1 MTSGGVGVGLVC
13 LPGMEPAVSAGQG
26 YLDWVEIEPQV
37 SWVPELGVD
46 SVLGS
51 GPVRAARGSGL
62 GVLVHSVGTPVGG
75 TLPPLRDQVAL
86 LADLAAEFECPWVSE
101 HLSILRIPGDA
112 GPVMTGV
119 LLAPPQTPAGVEVA
133 AANIG
138 GLRRGVGV
146 PIAFETGV
154 NYLKPRQGELTDGE
168 YFATVAEAADCGI
181 LLDLHNLWCNEQNGR
196 QPANEV
202 LAALPAHRVWE
213 IHVAAGYWRQGHYLD
228 AHSGP
233 VEEPVL
239 DLLRHVLPRLP
250 ALRVVTF
257 EVSPDQFAAELTIE
271 QVVAQLADL
280 SAIVRDRPAPAMVDH
295 PFAATPRA
303 GADVLA
309 EVARWEQALGAM
321 AVGHQV
327 GGAVAEEIAADSGH
341 RVWCDIA
348 LASRRGH
355 VAGLLPLTVTLLRLT
370 VGEADL
376 SRTLDALWQHTT
388 PAENAARETARV
400 AAHLRAHYHHV
411 GLVNDVLDYELA
423 LHHCARKPHREHR
436 ITFGYDPVEVMG
448 ELRAGRL
455 PDAPSPCPH
464 VIVVPARADH

>member
-1 MTSGGVGVGLVC
+1 MTCGGVGVALVC
-13 LPGMEPAVSAGQG
+13 LPGMEPAVAAGRAH
-26 YLDWVEIEPQV
+26 LDFIEIEPQV

-75 TLPPLRDQVAL
+75 TLPPVGDQVAL
-86 LADLAAEFECPWVSE
+86 LAELAAEFECPWVSE
-101 HLSILRIPGDA
+101 HLSILRIPGDT

-119 LLAPPQTPAGVEVA
+119 LLAPPQTRAGVEVA

-154 NYLKPRQGELTDGE
+154 NYLRPRPGELTDGE
-168 YFATVAEAADCGI
+168 YFAAVAEAADCGI

-196 QPANEV
+196 QPAAEV

-239 DLLRHVLPRLP
+239 DLLRDVLPRLP

-257 EVSPDQFAAELTIE
+257 EVSPDQFAAELTVE

-280 SAIVRDRPAPAMVDH
+280 STIVGDRPVPAMVDRPAH
-295 PFAATPRA
+295 VTPRA
-303 GADVLA
+303 GAEALA
-309 EVARWEQALGAM
+309 EVAQWERALGGM
-321 AVGHQV
+321 AVGQPV
-327 GGAVAEEIAADSGH
+327 SGAVAEEIAADSGH

-348 LASRRGH
+348 LASRRGQ

-376 SRTLDALWQHTT
+376 SRALDALWERTT
-388 PAENAARETARV
+388 PAENAAEESARV
-400 AAHLRAHYHHV
+400 AAHLRAHYHQV
-411 GLVNDVLDYELA
+411 GLLNDVLDYELA
-423 LHHCARKPHREHR
+423 LHRCARRPDREHR
-436 ITFGYDPVEVMG
+436 ITFGYDPIAVIG
-448 ELRAGRL
+448 ELGEGRL
-455 PDAPSPCPH
+455 PDSPAPRSH
-464 VIVVPARADH
+464 VIVVPARIAH